1 MGVILSLGSAENS
14 FQYRGDLAE
23 TALPEILYTIDR
35 FQVPGVIEASRDGV
49 VKQVYIKEGNVVHAT
64 STDRN
69 DSLGAYLQ
77 RSGVITPEAY
87 LATMRE
93 RERTQKRYGVLLIE
107 GGLLSPAEVYKAIR
121 KQIDAVVWSLFYWHD
136 GSIIFSIGGFSEP
149 DSVRIQIPMR
159 QVILQGIKRAPDAK
173 TLVARLGR
181 KETVFEPCYKT
192 EQLIELALDGDEYKL
207 LSLVD
212 GRRTLYDICTQGP
225 HSAAENGKVLYA
237 FQVLQLVRVL
247 APAVEAQPEPRREE
261 GTGSSGAIK
270 IRFKTQGDKFSA

>member
-1 MGVILSLGSAENS
+1 MGFDLLCWEVVLAVGSMENS

-23 TALPEILYTIDR
+23 TALPEILYTVDR
-35 FQVPGVIEASRDGV
+35 FQVPGVVEASRDGV
-49 VKQVYIKEGNVVHAT
+49 VKQVYIKEGNVVHAI

-107 GGLLSPAEVYKAIR
+107 AGLLE
-121 KQIDAVVWSLFYWHD
+121 AVVWSLFYWRD
-136 GSIIFSIGGFSEP
+136 GSVIFSIGEFREP

-212 GRRTLYDICTQGP
+212 GRRTLYDICIQGP

-237 FQVLQLVRVL
+237 FQILQLVRCL
-247 APAVEAQPEPRREE
+247 TPAVEPPPEPKRQE
-261 GTGSSGAIK
+261 GTGKTGAIK
-270 IRFKTQGDKFSA
+270 IRFKTQGDKFRA

>member
-1 MGVILSLGSAENS
+1 MGPVENS

-49 VKQVYIKEGNVVHAT
+49 VKQVYIKEGNVVHAV

-69 DSLGAYLQ
+69 DSLGSYLQ

-107 GGLLSPAEVYKAIR
+107 AGLLSPAEVYKAIR
-121 KQIDAVVWSLFYWHD
+121 KQIEAVVWSLFYWHD
-136 GSIIFSIGGFSEP
+136 GSVIFSIGEFREP

-212 GRRTLYDICTQGP
+212 GRRNLYDICTQGP

-237 FQVLQLVRVL
+237 FSILQLVRCL
-247 APAVEAQPEPRREE
+247 TPAVEPPPEPRE
-261 GTGSSGAIK
+261 GTGTTGAIK
-270 IRFKTQGDKFSA
+270 IRFKTQGDKFRA

>member
-1 MGVILSLGSAENS
+1 MENS

-49 VKQVYIKEGNVVHAT
+49 VKQVYIKEGNVVHAI

-93 RERTQKRYGVLLIE
+93 RERTQRRYGVLLIE

-121 KQIDAVVWSLFYWHD
+121 KQIEAVVWSLFYWHD
-136 GSIIFSIGGFSEP
+136 GSVIFSIGEFREP

-237 FQVLQLVRVL
+237 FQILQLVRCLVP
-247 APAVEAQPEPRREE
+247 AAAVEAQPEPRREE
-261 GTGSSGAIK
+261 GTGSTGAIK